1 MVTVEKDLLVR
12 LKNADQEAFRQVY
25 ELYIKKE
32 NFVVLLARNC
42 TVL

>member
-25 ELYIKKE
+25 ELYIKKSLQIYLP
-32 NFVVLLARNC
+32 VC
-42 TVL
+42 SKYG